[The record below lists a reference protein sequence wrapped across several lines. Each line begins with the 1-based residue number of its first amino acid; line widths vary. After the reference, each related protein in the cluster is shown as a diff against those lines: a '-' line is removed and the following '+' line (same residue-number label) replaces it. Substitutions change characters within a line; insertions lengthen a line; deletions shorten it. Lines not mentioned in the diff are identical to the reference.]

1 MPIWYANNDPVRQG
15 LVASLNQP
23 GGNATGIT
31 IFGAAA
37 VAKRLQ
43 LLRELTPQ
51 TATVAIS

>member
-1 MPIWYANNDPVRQG
+1 